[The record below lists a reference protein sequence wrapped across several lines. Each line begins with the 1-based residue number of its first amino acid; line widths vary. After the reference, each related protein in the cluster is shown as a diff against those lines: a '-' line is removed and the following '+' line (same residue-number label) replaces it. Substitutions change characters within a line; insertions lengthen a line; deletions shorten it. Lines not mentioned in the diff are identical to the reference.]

1 MEDLL
6 FFEIAIVIVTAGLLS
21 FLARILRQPL
31 IIAYIITGLLVGP
44 AIFGFAES
52 SEVFDV
58 LAKIG
63 IAFLLFLVGLH
74 LNWRNIKDVGKV
86 AVFSGVGQVVF
97 TSLAGFGIAYWLGF
111 GLVEAAFI
119 AVAFSFSST
128 IIIVKLLSDKQDID
142 RFYGRISVGIL
153 IVQDLIAMFILLGL
167 SAFSQDSGSIATI
180 VGISLL
186 KLVVVL
192 LVLWLAARFVLPY
205 VFKLAAKSS
214 EQLFLIAIAW
224 CFALASGL
232 TFFGFGIETG
242 ALLAGIA
249 LAGTGFRREIESRI
263 RPLRDFFLIL
273 FFIFLGTQLP
283 IDTIMSSLPIALAMS
298 AFILIGNPLIVI
310 IVLRLF
316 KYHPRTGFLS
326 GVTMAQVS
334 EFSFIVLTAGM
345 AAGLVGAQ
353 SLSIATI
360 VAMITI
366 TISSYVI
373 KYNEEIYEKIEP
385 LFKWLEHVPNQKQHK
400 KRKTTPDIILFGCH
414 DMGRSILESL
424 QKEKGSYMV
433 VDLDPSVI
441 DDLQQS
447 LVPHMYGDM
456 ANREFLNYISTEKA
470 KLVISTIPD
479 VSANRDMMEY
489 LKSKRSKASV
499 IVTAKNVHDA
509 KKLYESGA
517 TFVIVPGLMSA
528 ELFSTMFKSKK
539 LKKTSWTASAKKHK
553 WAIDA
558 KA

>member
-21 FLARILRQPL
+21 FIARILRQPL

-52 SEVFDV
+52 SEVFDM

-86 AVFSGVGQVVF
+86 AIFSGLGQVII
-97 TSLAGFGIAYWLGF
+97 TSAAGFGITQLLGF
-111 GLVEAAFI
+111 DVVESIFI
-119 AVAFSFSST
+119 GVAFAFSST

-153 IVQDLIAMFILLGL
+153 IVQDLMAMLILLGL
-167 SAFSQDSGSIATI
+167 SAFSQDSGGIASI

-186 KLVVVL
+186 KLVAVL
-192 LVLWLAARFVLPY
+192 FVLWFMARYILPHVFKAAAR
-205 VFKLAAKSS
+205 SG

-232 TFFGFGIETG
+232 TFFGFGIEIG

-273 FFIFLGTQLP
+273 FFIYLGTQLP
-283 IDTIMSSLPIALAMS
+283 IDTIMSSLPIALALS
-298 AFILIGNPLIVI
+298 VFILIGNPLIVI
-310 IVLRLF
+310 FVLRIF

-334 EFSFIVLTAGM
+334 EFSFILLTAAI
-345 AAGLVGAQ
+345 AADLVGMET
-353 SLSIATI
+353 LSIATI

-385 LFKWLEHVPNQKQHK
+385 LFKWLEHVPDTKEHER
-400 KRKTTPDIILFGCH
+400 RKTTPSIILFGCH
-414 DMGRSILESL
+414 GMGQSILESI
-424 QKEKGSYMV
+424 QKTKYEYLV

-441 DDLQQS
+441 DDLQQDQ
-447 LVPHMYGDM
+447 VPHMYGDM
-456 ANREFLNYISTEKA
+456 ANRDFLHYIVSEKA
-470 KLVISTIPD
+470 KLIISTIPD

-489 LKSKRSKASV
+489 LKSKKSKASV
-499 IVTAKNVHDA
+499 IVTAKNTYDA
-509 KKLYESGA
+509 KKMYKAGA
-517 TFVIVPGLMSA
+517 TYVIVPGLMSG
-528 ELFSTMFKSKK
+528 ELFSQMLSSKK
-539 LKKTSWTASAKKHK
+539 LKKTSWMASAKRHK
-553 WAIDA
+553 WAID
-558 KA
+558 K

>member
-21 FLARILRQPL
+21 FIARILRQPL
-31 IIAYIITGLLVGP
+31 IIAYIVTGLLVGP

-74 LNWRNIKDVGKV
+74 LNWRNIKDVGKI
-86 AVFSGVGQVVF
+86 AVFSGLGQVIV
-97 TSLAGFGIAYWLGF
+97 TSAAGFGISYLLGF
-111 GLVEAAFI
+111 GFMEALFMGI
-119 AVAFSFSST
+119 AFSFSST

-153 IVQDLIAMFILLGL
+153 IVQDLIAMLILLGL
-167 SAFSQDSGSIATI
+167 GAFSQGSGSIYVI

-186 KLVVVL
+186 KLLVVL
-192 LVLWLAARFVLPY
+192 IVLWFMARYVLPHVFKTAAR
-205 VFKLAAKSS
+205 SG

-283 IDTIMSSLPIALAMS
+283 IDTIMSSLPIALAIS

-310 IVLRLF
+310 FVLRVF
-316 KYHPRTGFLS
+316 GYHPRTGFLS

-334 EFSFIVLTAGM
+334 EFSFILLTAAI
-345 AAGLVGAQ
+345 AADLVGMEA
-353 SLSIATI
+353 LSIATI

-366 TISSYVI
+366 TISSYAI

-385 LFKWLEHVPNQKQHK
+385 LFGWLEHVPNKKDHK
-400 KRKTTPDIILFGCH
+400 KRKATPPVVLFGCH
-414 DMGRSILESL
+414 DMGTSILESIKATKKDFL
-424 QKEKGSYMV
+424 V
-433 VDLDPSVI
+433 IDLDPVVI
-441 DDLQQS
+441 DDLEQEQI
-447 LVPHMYGDM
+447 PHMYGDM
-456 ANREFLNYISTEKA
+456 ANRDFLNYIQAEKA
-470 KLVISTIPD
+470 ELVISTIPD
-479 VSANRDMMEY
+479 VSANKDMMEY
-489 LKSKRSKASV
+489 LQFKKSKASV
-499 IVTAKNVHDA
+499 VVTAKTVDDA
-509 KKLYESGA
+509 KKLYKAGA
-517 TFVIVPGLMSA
+517 TFVMVPGLMSG
-528 ELFSTMFKSKK
+528 ELFSQMLKSKK
-539 LKKTSWTASAKKHK
+539 LKKNSWLASAKKHK
-553 WAIDA
+553 WAVE
-558 KA
+558 